1 MVKRGV
7 VTDAIYS
14 VIQGV
19 TPTLTGDEVEVY
31 VSESRRE
38 AVFGRI
44 NVRGPDL
51 NVVLKK

>member
-19 TPTLTGDEVEVY
+19 TPTLTGEVEVY

-44 NVRGPDL
+44 NVRSPDL
-51 NVVLKK
+51 DVVLKK